1 MDKGSIFYTIGHSTR
16 SVTELVRLLRGVGA
30 DFIVDVRS
38 IPRSR
43 TNSQFNAD
51 TLPDTLAGERIGYRH
66 VARLGGLRG
75 RHKGQALS
83 GNGFWQNASFRNYA
97 DYAATPDFGAGMA
110 ELYDIGRDHVCACV
124 RVCVRVPSCAPR
136 RFGGAVIAAS
146 SPIICSP
153 TAIRCSTSWGQGKSS
168 APT

>member
-43 TNSQFNAD
+43 TNLQFNAE
-51 TLPDTLAGERIGYRH
+51 TFPDTLAGERIGYRH

-75 RHKGQALS
+75 RLV
-83 GNGFWQNASFRNYA
+83 
-97 DYAATPDFGAGMA
+97 TGAKVWA
-110 ELYDIGRDHVCACV
+110 
-124 RVCVRVPSCAPR
+124 R
-136 RFGGAVIAAS
+136 R
-146 SPIICSP
+146 CR
-153 TAIRCSTSWGQGKSS
+153 TL
-168 APT
+168 